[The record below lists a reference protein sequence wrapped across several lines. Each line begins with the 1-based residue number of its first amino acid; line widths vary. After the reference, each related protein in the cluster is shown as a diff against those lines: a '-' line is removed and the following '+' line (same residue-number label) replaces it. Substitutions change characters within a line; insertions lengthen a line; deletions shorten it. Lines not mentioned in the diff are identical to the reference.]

1 MTTLHCTEI
10 KIKNKER
17 NDNSLVRPYQG
28 EQTPCEMF
36 VLQSLQYLLLNERLL
51 HTSGSY
57 LLATSAIRV
66 RCLPILFYYLFIY
79 FFAINLHRN
88 KKTKRK
94 EKKMYYVFSHV
105 KDYGLRKKIYLCPY
119 FSHIHSLTSKNTSKP
134 NTVALRILLSLKNT
148 ISLVFF
154 FSSEAKQAKYLL
166 KVYLDPYNWDPVQE
180 LVWFQPACLL

>member
-17 NDNSLVRPYQG
+17 NDNSLFRPYQG

-51 HTSGSY
+51 LTSGSF
-57 LLATSAIRV
+57 LVTLASSIRV
-66 RCLPILFYYLFIY
+66 CCLPIFYFCHKP
-79 FFAINLHRN
+79 APKQKD
-88 KKTKRK
+88 KKK

-119 FSHIHSLTSKNTSKP
+119 FSHIHSLTSKNTPKP

-154 FSSEAKQAKYLL
+154 FSSEVKQTRYLL
-166 KVYLDPYNWDPVQE
+166 KVYLDPYNWDQVQE